1 MAGKKKSEGSKGKK
15 GGAGGKLVTIVKKIG
30 KKGGTVTKVIRTPGD
45 KKWKHDK
52 FEATQVSTRKTR
64 LDNYQEHFPTDFR

>member
-52 FEATQVSTRKTR
+52 FEATQVSTRKRVWTIIKST
-64 LDNYQEHFPTDFR
+64 FPTDFR